1 MDARGEARQR
11 QAEQAWIRQA
21 QEGDDEAFGRLVET
35 FQAPV
40 YNLCLRMLGDPAEA
54 EDAAQEAFLR
64 AYRAFGRYDPDR
76 PLVTWLLTIASRHCL
91 DRLRR
96 RRPEVPFDPV
106 LHPGEEGPGPEA
118 QWAAREEQERVHALI
133 ARLRP
138 AERAVLVLR
147 YWYDLPLA
155 EIGQAL
161 GLSEAAVKSRLH
173 RARREMARLWHEAA
187 AVREVGGEVHGPST
201 V

>member
-1 MDARGEARQR
+1 MDARGETRQR
-11 QAEQAWIRQA
+11 QGEQAWIRQA
-21 QEGDDEAFGRLVET
+21 QAGDDKAFGRLVEAY
-35 FQAPV
+35 QAPV

-64 AYRAFGRYDPDR
+64 AYRAFGRYDPGR

-96 RRPEVPFDPV
+96 RRPEVAFDPA
-106 LHPGEEGPGPEA
+106 LHPGEGGPRPEA
-118 QWAAREEQERVHALI
+118 LWAAREEQERVHALL

-138 AERAVLVLR
+138 GERAVLILR

-155 EIGQAL
+155 EIGRAL

-173 RARREMARLWHEAA
+173 RARREMARLWQEAA